1 MKALTKDQK
10 KAVISLAV
18 RYETYQEAFC
28 NYAALEDDFLIEG
41 EKYRA
46 ANSLNAWASMLR
58 KQQRLLDIELV
69 EENIIETW
77 MRSSARYINE
87 TERSEE
93 ARTGAPHRP
102 QRQFARELS

>member
-18 RYETYQEAFC
+18 RYETYQEAYC

-69 EENIIETW
+69 EENMIETW
-77 MRSSARYINE
+77 MRSSNRYIVE
-87 TERSEE
+87 TERAEE
-93 ARTGAPHRP
+93 SRACMHGNYAPNLLKE
-102 QRQFARELS
+102 A